1 MELQTATIWIGMA
14 LLATLISLR
23 IGMSVALIEIC
34 VGIAGGNLFGL
45 HSTVWI
51 DFLAAFGTI
60 LLAFLAGSE
69 IDSSALRARWRE
81 TLSVGLIS
89 FLVPFLATMAFAYW
103 VAGWSGPAA
112 QIAGLSLAT
121 TSVALVYAII
131 VERGYTM
138 TDLGR
143 MMLAACFITDTTTI
157 LVLGLLFAHFDWW
170 MLAFAA
176 VLVPLLWR
184 LQKLAR
190 WFFAKVAHRI
200 SEPETKFILVI
211 LFALGAL
218 ASAAESE
225 AVLPAFLVGM
235 VLAPLILANRALAES
250 LRMTAFT
257 VVTPFFFLKAGVL
270 VSLQAVLGSAALVGI
285 FLAVK
290 VAAKFLGVWPLARAL
305 RFSWVEATYMSLFLS
320 TGLTFGSIAAL
331 YGLSHGLINRD
342 QYAILVTAV
351 ILSAVVPSLIAEQWF
366 SPRASQ
372 AQPQEGLTAPQTDQ
386 LS

>member
-1 MELQTATIWIGMA
+1 MELQTAAIWIGMA

-69 IDSSALRARWRE
+69 IDPPSLRAKWRE
-81 TLSVGLIS
+81 TLRLGLVS
-89 FLVPFLATMAFAYW
+89 FLVPFLAAMAFAYW

-131 VERGYTM
+131 VERGHSM

-157 LVLGLLFAHFDWW
+157 LVLGLLFARFDWW
-170 MLAFAA
+170 LLAFAA
-176 VLVPLLWR
+176 VMVLLLWR
-184 LQKLAR
+184 LQHVAR
-190 WFFAKVAHRI
+190 WFFAKVARRI

-218 ASAAESE
+218 ASAAQSE

-235 VLAPLILANRALAES
+235 VLAPLFLANRALAEGV
-250 LRMTAFT
+250 RMTAFT
-257 VVTPFFFLKAGVL
+257 VVTPFFFLKAGTL
-270 VSLQAVLGSAALVGI
+270 VSLHAVLGSAVVVGL

-305 RFSWVEATYMSLFLS
+305 RFSRVEATYLSLFLS

-331 YGLSHGLINRD
+331 YGLSHGLVTRD
-342 QYAILVTAV
+342 QYAILVTAI

-366 SPRASQ
+366 SPGQ
-372 AQPQEGLTAPQTDQ
+372 ARPQEVLTVPQTDQ
-386 LS
+386 AG